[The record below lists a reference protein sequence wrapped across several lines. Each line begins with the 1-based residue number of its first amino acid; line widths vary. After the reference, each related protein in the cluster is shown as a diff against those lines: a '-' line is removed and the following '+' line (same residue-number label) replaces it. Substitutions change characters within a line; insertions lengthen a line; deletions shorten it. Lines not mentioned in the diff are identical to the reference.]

1 MPNKFFAKGE
11 LKDDKIIAALKRAA
25 NDYENGEIAEVHDL
39 LLEIAAAI
47 EEWEA
52 IYHAENGKTD
62 FRQRPA

>member
-1 MPNKFFAKGE
+1 MVNKFFAKGE

-47 EEWEA
+47 EE
-52 IYHAENGKTD
+52 
-62 FRQRPA
+62 

>member
-1 MPNKFFAKGE
+1 MSNKFFAKGG

-52 IYHAENGKTD
+52 VYHAENG
-62 FRQRPA
+62 

>member
-11 LKDDKIIAALKRAA
+11 LKDDKIITALKRAA

-52 IYHAENGKTD
+52 VYHAENG
-62 FRQRPA
+62 

>member
-1 MPNKFFAKGE
+1 MANKFFAKGE
-11 LKDDKIIAALKRAA
+11 LKDEKIIAALKRAA

-52 IYHAENGKTD
+52 VYHAENG
-62 FRQRPA
+62 

>member
-52 IYHAENGKTD
+52 IYHAENG
-62 FRQRPA
+62 

>member
-52 IYHAENGKTD
+52 VYHAEN
-62 FRQRPA
+62 R

>member
-1 MPNKFFAKGE
+1 MANKFFAKGE
-11 LKDDKIIAALKRAA
+11 LKDEKIIAALKRAA

-52 IYHAENGKTD
+52 VYHAEIG
-62 FRQRPA
+62 

>member
-1 MPNKFFAKGE
+1 MANRFFARSE
-11 LKDDKIIAALKRAA
+11 LKDEKIIAALKRAA

-52 IYHAENGKTD
+52 VYHAENG
-62 FRQRPA
+62 

>member
-52 IYHAENGKTD
+52 VYHAENG
-62 FRQRPA
+62 

>member
-11 LKDDKIIAALKRAA
+11 LKDEKIIAALKRAA

-52 IYHAENGKTD
+52 VYHAENG
-62 FRQRPA
+62 

>member
-11 LKDDKIIAALKRAA
+11 LKDEKIIAALKRAA

-52 IYHAENGKTD
+52 VYHAEN
-62 FRQRPA
+62 R